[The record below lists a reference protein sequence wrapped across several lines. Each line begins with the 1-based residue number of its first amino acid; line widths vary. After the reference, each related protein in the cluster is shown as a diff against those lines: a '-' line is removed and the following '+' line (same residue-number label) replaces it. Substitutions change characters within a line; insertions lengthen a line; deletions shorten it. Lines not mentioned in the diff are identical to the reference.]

1 MEYMQYRETVWKCCF
16 TIITCYK
23 PKLCK
28 SVFALEEGTA
38 IPMTFDKCFFDA
50 KKREEEEKLAAAKK
64 REEEEKEAAV
74 QNAKEQKERK
84 ARKKA
89 EQARVAAAAR
99 IPRRAKRKASL
110 SYAMEDQFERDKNLR
125 KELNAYKK
133 RKNK

>member
-1 MEYMQYRETVWKCCF
+1 M
-16 TIITCYK
+16 
-23 PKLCK
+23 
-28 SVFALEEGTA
+28 EEGTA

-74 QNAKEQKERK
+74 QNAKEH
-84 ARKKA
+84 
-89 EQARVAAAAR
+89 
-99 IPRRAKRKASL
+99 KRTYDEASRPGGE
-110 SYAMEDQFERDKNLR
+110 EDQFERDKR